1 MFLFRP
7 FSLFNRDEQDERGS
21 GDDTQAKVYEIKRGD
36 QAGSAGSEGVKRDEP
51 VLAVTEGDEG
61 YSHVQYRSLTY
72 AEVAALRGARLSR
85 IEVPL
90 DEDDEGQQEEE
101 EEEEHE
107 EHKSAASETEQTSY
121 DATKNPDLISEMEYG
136 DKVESMLR
144 RQEHWYN
151 TRKNKYPFVHVL
163 W

>member
-7 FSLFNRDEQDERGS
+7 FSVFNKEDRDDRGSAEDER
-21 GDDTQAKVYEIKRGD
+21 AKVYEIKRGD
-36 QAGSAGSEGVKRDEP
+36 QADSAGSEGVKRDEP
-51 VLAVTEGDEG
+51 VLAVTDGDEG

-90 DEDDEGQQEEE
+90 DEYEGREEE
-101 EEEEHE
+101 DEEEDEAEDE
-107 EHKSAASETEQTSY
+107 EVNEREQTNY
-121 DATKNPDLISEMEYG
+121 DVTKNPDLISEMEYG

-151 TRKNKYPFVHVL
+151 TRKNKYPFVHVM

>member
-7 FSLFNRDEQDERGS
+7 FSLFKKEEREERGS
-21 GDDTQAKVYEIKRGD
+21 AEKERAKVYEIKRGD
-36 QAGSAGSEGVKRDEP
+36 QADSAGWEGVKRDEP

-61 YSHVQYRSLTY
+61 FSHVQYRSLTY

-90 DEDDEGQQEEE
+90 DEDDEGQ

-107 EHKSAASETEQTSY
+107 EDQEGVTESEQTNY

-136 DKVESMLR
+136 EKVESMLR

-151 TRKNKYPFVHVL
+151 TRKNKYPFVHVM